1 MQVFIIAFKLKDYLS
16 AFYDTIPP
24 LEIDGIYGPSTE
36 NAVSAVQR
44 TFDLP
49 VTGVL
54 DLDTWEAIYRTYLG
68 FVSTI
73 PLRFIEGNV
82 VPYPGIPLRLG
93 SSSEAVTLLQEYL
106 NFIATVFTELPTL
119 PVTGYFGTQ
128 TRDAV
133 LAFQR
138 RFGLQPTGT
147 VAAIT
152 WLAVTTLYSDLYN
165 GSRLGEGQFP
175 GSDVGA

>member
-1 MQVFIIAFKLKDYLS
+1 MLCKRH
-16 AFYDTIPP
+16 
-24 LEIDGIYGPSTE
+24 GI
-36 NAVSAVQR
+36 
-44 TFDLP
+44 P

-54 DLDTWEAIYRTYLG
+54 DLDTWETIYRTYLG

-73 PLRFIEGNV
+73 PLKFVEGNV

-93 SSSEAVTLLQEYL
+93 VSDESVSLLQEYL
-106 NFIATVFTELPTL
+106 NYIATVFTELPTI

-138 RFGLQPTGT
+138 RFGIEPTGT
-147 VAAIT
+147 VAAVT
-152 WLAVTTLYSDLYN
+152 WFAVTTLYSDLYN
-165 GSRLGEGQFP
+165 GARLGEGQFP